1 MAEFGAA
8 ALASEPDLSREN
20 IDARLRRALAAVRA
34 SRGARAHSALLRCA
48 RMPNDRRTGDAA
60 AVGDLLTLVEA
71 RSEEIAAQVARV
83 RATLSAGPS
92 SGSWLL
98 GTSPSHLQP
107 QPQPQLFPQAAAAV
121 APRRSVMVRD
131 RSLTEQERLLQEE
144 EEELLRQEREFEGLP
159 SLLCRMAGR
168 PDADV
173 ALQSGYG
180 ARPKRAW
187 PASVVGEE
195 LARRTTGG
203 ARLRCRPSS
212 ASSRACRRETYVFA
226 AGIASRRAAR

>member
-8 ALASEPDLSREN
+8 ALISEPDLSREN

-159 SLLCRMAGR
+159 SLLCTAQPNG
-168 PDADV
+168 
-173 ALQSGYG
+173 
-180 ARPKRAW
+180 W
-187 PASVVGEE
+187 PS
-195 LARRTTGG
+195 
-203 ARLRCRPSS
+203 
-212 ASSRACRRETYVFA
+212 
-226 AGIASRRAAR
+226 